1 MSAALMA
8 PIFSVDEYKEFDHT
22 QVRKLTSDE
31 IIKYMSER

>member
-1 MSAALMA
+1 MA
-8 PIFSVDEYKEFDHT
+8 PVFSVDEYKEFDHT